1 MARDMHELLRLA
13 RALFLGKALGL
24 PFGQIADAFGTHA
37 QLDQMNG
44 HTLHVGRRGALVN
57 AVHDATMRGMKLYY
71 TEKSPYAR
79 LVRAVAH
86 ARGITLECVNPGH
99 PLHDPAALHAA
110 NPLGK
115 IPCLE
120 LDDGT
125 WLLDSRVCLAYLN
138 KIGGVPLLPEVM
150 ADHNLLAL
158 GYGVLDAAVNSVL
171 ETAREVPSDAYIT
184 RQLGKIERA
193 LAHVEMQAGE
203 LPVQADA
210 AHLSV
215 AVAYSYLTFRL
226 PMFEALIADAKY
238 AKLDAWHQ
246 KMARLACMQATY
258 PNDL

>member
-1 MARDMHELLRLA
+1 MLLLCGLAARMY
-13 RALFLGKALGL
+13 
-24 PFGQIADAFGTHA
+24 
-37 QLDQMNG
+37 
-44 HTLHVGRRGALVN
+44 
-57 AVHDATMRGMKLYY
+57 GMKLYY

-79 LVRAVAH
+79 LVRAAAH

-99 PLHDPAALHAA
+99 PLHDPAALHEA

-120 LDDGT
+120 LEDGT

-138 KIGGVPLLPEVM
+138 KIGGVPLLPEVI

-158 GYGVLDAAVNSVL
+158 GYGLLDSAVNIVL
-171 ETAREVPSDAYIT
+171 ETTREAPSDAYIT
-184 RQLGKIERA
+184 RQIGKIERA
-193 LAHVEMQAGE
+193 LAYVEKQAGE

-210 AHLSV
+210 AHISI

-226 PMFEALIADAKY
+226 PIFAQLIADTRY

-246 KMARLACMQATY
+246 KMAKLACMQATY
-258 PNDL
+258 PND